1 MNFAIPRKSNQIKNG
16 IETKATKKKT
26 SHGINPKDF

>member
-16 IETKATKKKT
+16 IETKAKKKKT